1 MISPCLHYDCTNRN
15 SFGYCKTTACINP
28 KYNRLTIESTD
39 NTFPAVV
46 IKPCTNADRIR
57 AMTDEELAT
66 IICCQDHKQGDECF
80 DASCY
85 DCTLD
90 WLKQEVDE

>member
-1 MISPCLHYDCTNRN
+1 MNDLNSLLDRELPSVHQTN
-15 SFGYCKTTACINP
+15 G
-28 KYNRLTIESTD
+28 
-39 NTFPAVV
+39 
-46 IKPCTNADRIR
+46 DRIR
-57 AMTDEELAT
+57 SMTDEELAM

-90 WLKQEVDE
+90 WLKQEVDDEHTY